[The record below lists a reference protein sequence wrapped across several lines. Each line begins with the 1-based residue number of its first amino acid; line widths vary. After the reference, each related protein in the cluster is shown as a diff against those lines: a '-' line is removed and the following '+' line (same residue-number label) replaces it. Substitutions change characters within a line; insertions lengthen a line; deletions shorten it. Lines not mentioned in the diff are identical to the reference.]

1 MPRSVR
7 PMLAAALLVAV
18 TALGAAQPVAAG
30 CSVNVKFV
38 NREATQSKVDEHES
52 KSKAVNPFFFLIS
65 AWKRLGDKTINVP
78 ANGEKTRTYKTD
90 FSCSWPKRFKFV
102 VKNGGST
109 KTIYKPSST
118 GYTSSQSLTV
128 TIDF

>member
-1 MPRSVR
+1 
-7 PMLAAALLVAV
+7 MLRAIRAVLPAALLIAV
-18 TALGAAQPVAAG
+18 GVLGSAQPVAAG

-38 NREATQSKVDEHES
+38 NRESTQSKVDEHES
-52 KSKAVNPFFFLIS
+52 KSKAANPFFLMIS
-65 AWKRLGDKTINVP
+65 TWKRLGDTTINVP

-90 FSCSWPKRFKFV
+90 FSCSWPKRFKFL

-118 GYTSSQSLTV
+118 GWTSSQSLTV